1 LYLIGG
7 TGRVIVIDDVQNVVT
22 IGAHTFAAVYSTV
35 QSVTDTATSL
45 AGIPIGEGVVDGI
58 I

>member
-1 LYLIGG
+1 LYLIAG
-7 TGRVIVIDDVQNVVT
+7 TGRVIIINDVQNVVAM
-22 IGAHTFAAVYSTV
+22 GAHTFAAVYITV
-35 QSVTDTATSL
+35 QSVTDTAASL